1 MYNFIQK
8 IKFRKRSDIII
19 KLLDPKNDYVF
30 KRIFGHTGNEDITKS
45 FLSSIIPDK
54 IEKIELDCNPI
65 MDKDLLDDK
74 LGILDIKARLNDN
87 VVCNVEM
94 QICDKKNIEK
104 RLLFYW
110 SKMYSQG
117 IKQGQDYDELK
128 RTIVI
133 LISDYNLEKLKKI
146 PEYVTKWNIREEKYG
161 KIILTDVLEIYII
174 ELNKLKNG
182 VVKDNQKLNS
192 WLYFIKSSK
201 VVVNKNMREEDIE
214 EIKKA
219 QKILEDISA
228 DEHEKWLAE
237 MRLKYIRDK
246 HAIEDFGYDKGYKS
260 GQSKGIE
267 IGKEQGIEQ
276 GIEIGKEQGIEIGS
290 TKKQEEIARNL
301 KQENVD
307 IQFIARVTG
316 LTEEEIEK
324 IK

>member
-1 MYNFIQK
+1 MCNFIQK

-267 IGKEQGIEQ
+267 
-276 GIEIGKEQGIEIGS
+276 QGIEIGS

>member
-182 VVKDNQKLNS
+182 AVKDNQKLNS

-267 IGKEQGIEQ
+267 IGKEQGIE
-276 GIEIGKEQGIEIGS
+276 IGS

-301 KQENVD
+301 KKENVD

-316 LTEEEIEK
+316 LTEEEIEQ

>member
-1 MYNFIQK
+1 MFYLFQK
-8 IKFRKRSDIII
+8 IKFRKRSDTII

-30 KRIFGHTGNEDITKS
+30 KRIFGQTGNEDITKS

-74 LGILDIKARLNDN
+74 LGILDIKAKLNN
-87 VVCNVEM
+87 NIVCNIEM

-110 SKMYSQG
+110 SKIYSQG
-117 IKQGQDYDELK
+117 IKKGQDYDELK

-133 LISDYNLEKLKKI
+133 LISDYNLEKLKEI
-146 PEYVTKWNIREEKYG
+146 PEHVTKWNIREEKYG
-161 KIILTDVLEIYII
+161 KIILTDVLELYII
-174 ELNKLKNG
+174 ELNKLKNSTL
-182 VVKDNQKLNS
+182 KDNQVLNS
-192 WLYFIKSSK
+192 WLHFIKNSK
-201 VVVNKNMREEDIE
+201 VVVNKNMRDEDIE

-237 MRLKYIRDK
+237 MRIKYIRDQ
-246 HAIEDFGYDKGYKS
+246 HAIEDFGYDKGYKA
-260 GQSKGIE
+260 GNENGIKQ
-267 IGKEQGIEQ
+267 GLEQGI
-276 GIEIGKEQGIEIGS
+276 
-290 TKKQEEIARNL
+290 KKNKEEIVKKL
-301 KQENVD
+301 KEKNMD
-307 IQFIARVTG
+307 AKFIAEITG

>member
-246 HAIEDFGYDKGYKS
+246 HAIEEFGYDKGYKS
-260 GQSKGIE
+260 GQSK
-267 IGKEQGIEQ
+267 
-276 GIEIGKEQGIEIGS
+276 
-290 TKKQEEIARNL
+290 KQEEIVRNI
-301 KQENVD
+301 KKKNMD
-307 IQFIARVTG
+307 AKFIAEVTG